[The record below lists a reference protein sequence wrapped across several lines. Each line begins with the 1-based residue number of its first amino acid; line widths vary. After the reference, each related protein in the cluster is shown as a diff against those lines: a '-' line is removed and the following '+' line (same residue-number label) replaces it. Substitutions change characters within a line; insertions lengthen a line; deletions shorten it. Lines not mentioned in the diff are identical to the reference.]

1 MISKLKNDLKNFILS
16 KNKTG
21 SNVVRAIL
29 STITNEGKK
38 DSANDE
44 FIMSIIKKE
53 IKKRKEAIKVYSA
66 NNRNDLT
73 KIEEDELLLLQAYLP
88 DQIPEEDLIEGMEKI
103 KESLLSQGKL
113 NMGELMKASMKEF
126 SASADNSLIS
136 KIAKDLVN

>member
-1 MISKLKNDLKNFILS
+1 MIPKLKDDLKNFILS

-21 SNVVRAIL
+21 SNVVRGIL

-88 DQIPEEDLIEGMEKI
+88 DQIPEEDLIQGMKKI
-103 KESLLSQGKL
+103 KESLLSEGKL

-126 SASADNSLIS
+126 SASADNSVIS

>member
-126 SASADNSLIS
+126 SASADNSVIS

>member
-1 MISKLKNDLKNFILS
+1 MISKLKDDLKNFILS

-21 SNVVRAIL
+21 SNVVRGIL

-44 FIMSIIKKE
+44 FIMGIIKKE

-88 DQIPEEDLIEGMEKI
+88 DQIPEEDLIQGMKKI
-103 KESLLSQGKL
+103 KESLLSEGKL

-126 SASADNSLIS
+126 SASADNSVIS

>member
-1 MISKLKNDLKNFILS
+1 MISKLKDDLKNFILS

-21 SNVVRAIL
+21 SNVVRGIL

-53 IKKRKEAIKVYSA
+53 IKKRKEAIKLYSA

-88 DQIPEEDLIEGMEKI
+88 DQIPEEDLILGMKKI
-103 KESLLSQGKL
+103 KESLLSEGKL

-126 SASADNSLIS
+126 SASADNSVIS

>member
-21 SNVVRAIL
+21 SNVVRGIL

-88 DQIPEEDLIEGMEKI
+88 DQIPEEDLIQGMKKI
-103 KESLLSQGKL
+103 KESLLSEGKL

-126 SASADNSLIS
+126 SASADNSVIS

>member
-1 MISKLKNDLKNFILS
+1 MISKLKDDLKNFILS

-21 SNVVRAIL
+21 SNVVRGIL

-73 KIEEDELLLLQAYLP
+73 KIEEDELFLLQAYLP
-88 DQIPEEDLIEGMEKI
+88 DQIPEEDLIRGMKKI
-103 KESLLSQGKL
+103 KESLLSEGKL

-126 SASADNSLIS
+126 SASADNSVIS

>member
-1 MISKLKNDLKNFILS
+1 MISKLKDDLKNFILS

-21 SNVVRAIL
+21 SNVVRGIL

-88 DQIPEEDLIEGMEKI
+88 DQIPEEDLIQGMKKI
-103 KESLLSQGKL
+103 KERLLSEGKL

-126 SASADNSLIS
+126 SASADNSVIS

>member
-1 MISKLKNDLKNFILS
+1 MIPKLKDDLKNFILS

-21 SNVVRAIL
+21 SNVVRGIL

-73 KIEEDELLLLQAYLP
+73 KIEEDELFLLQAYLP
-88 DQIPEEDLIEGMEKI
+88 DQIPEEDLIRGMKKI
-103 KESLLSQGKL
+103 KESLLSEGKL

-126 SASADNSLIS
+126 SASADNSVIS

>member
-1 MISKLKNDLKNFILS
+1 MISKLKDDLKNFILS

-21 SNVVRAIL
+21 SNVVRGIL

-73 KIEEDELLLLQAYLP
+73 KIEEDELFLLQSYLP
-88 DQIPEEDLIEGMEKI
+88 DQIPEEDLIRGMKKI
-103 KESLLSQGKL
+103 KESLLSEGKL

-126 SASADNSLIS
+126 SASADNSVIS

>member
-1 MISKLKNDLKNFILS
+1 MISKLKDDLKNFILS

-21 SNVVRAIL
+21 SNVVRGIL
-29 STITNEGKK
+29 STVTNEGKK

-88 DQIPEEDLIEGMEKI
+88 DQIPEEDLIQGMKKI
-103 KESLLSQGKL
+103 KESLLSEGKL

-126 SASADNSLIS
+126 SASADNSVIS

>member
-1 MISKLKNDLKNFILS
+1 MISKLKDDLKNFILS

-21 SNVVRAIL
+21 SNVVRGIL

-126 SASADNSLIS
+126 SASADNSVIS

>member
-88 DQIPEEDLIEGMEKI
+88 DQIPEEDLIQGMKKI
-103 KESLLSQGKL
+103 KESLLSEGKL

-126 SASADNSLIS
+126 SASADNSVIS

>member
-1 MISKLKNDLKNFILS
+1 MISKLKDDLKNFILS

-21 SNVVRAIL
+21 LNVVRGIL

-88 DQIPEEDLIEGMEKI
+88 DQIPEEDLIQGMKKI
-103 KESLLSQGKL
+103 KESLLSEGKL

-126 SASADNSLIS
+126 SASADNSVIS

>member
-1 MISKLKNDLKNFILS
+1 MISKLKDDLKNFILS

-21 SNVVRAIL
+21 SNVVRGIL

>member
-1 MISKLKNDLKNFILS
+1 MISKLKDDLKNFILS

-21 SNVVRAIL
+21 SNVVRGIL

-88 DQIPEEDLIEGMEKI
+88 DQIPEEDLIQGMKKI
-103 KESLLSQGKL
+103 KESLLSEGKL

-126 SASADNSLIS
+126 SASADNSVIS

>member
-88 DQIPEEDLIEGMEKI
+88 DQIPEEDLIEGMKKI